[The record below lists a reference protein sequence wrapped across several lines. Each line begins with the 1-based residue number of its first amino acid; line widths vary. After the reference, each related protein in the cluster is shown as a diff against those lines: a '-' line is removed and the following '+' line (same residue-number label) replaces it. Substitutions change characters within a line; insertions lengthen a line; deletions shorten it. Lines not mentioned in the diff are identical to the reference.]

1 MTHYYQEYIF
11 LLLCISVAEENPIIM
26 MHHYVFLSI
35 HSYGSTLNEDNFRE
49 ATVSCRPENTFAI
62 ESADATLILGRRG
75 NSHIPLDSEL
85 LSIDNKLQLLFEV
98 FYTSC
103 RCVISHV
110 ILCDEKISTK

>member
-1 MTHYYQEYIF
+1 MTHYYQEYIL
-11 LLLCISVAEENPIIM
+11 LLLCISMAEENPVIM
-26 MHHYVFLSI
+26 MDYYVFLSI

-85 LSIDNKLQLLFEV
+85 LSIDNKLQPYV
-98 FYTSC
+98 FQTHAGMYC
-103 RCVISHV
+103 IG
-110 ILCDEKISTK
+110 LQLSTNHGGYF